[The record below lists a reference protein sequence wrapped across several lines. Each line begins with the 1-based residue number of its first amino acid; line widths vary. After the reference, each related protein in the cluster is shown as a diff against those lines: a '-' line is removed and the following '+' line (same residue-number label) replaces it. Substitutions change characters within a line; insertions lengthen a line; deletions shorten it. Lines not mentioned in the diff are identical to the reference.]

1 MQVDLVALG
10 LCMPGLPD
18 WQTSLPVLRGELPYQ
33 SAELLPAPSN
43 LLPPNERRR
52 APLAVRLAFAAAE
65 EAVKNGALDP
75 AQWATVFA
83 SSDADTPII
92 HRISTAL
99 AETGRVVS
107 PTDFHNCVHNAAA
120 GYWSIAAL
128 CRLPSSSLSAWDAS
142 FAAGLIEAATLAHC
156 ERLPVLLVAYDI
168 PPPVPLYATRPI
180 AQSAAVALAI
190 RASGSHDNAVLA
202 RMTLRLEARGAD
214 TGCADPTLET
224 LRLGN
229 PAARALPL
237 LVLLAHAQSG
247 AVLLPSSS
255 GSLRVN
261 LQ

>member
-18 WQTSLPVLRGELPYQ
+18 WRSSLSMLRGETPYQ
-33 SAELLPAPSN
+33 AAERLPAPSN

-65 EAVKNGALDP
+65 DAMKNGALDP

-92 HRISTAL
+92 HRISSAL
-99 AETGRVVS
+99 AETARVVS

-120 GYWSIAAL
+120 GYWGIAAL

-168 PPPVPLYATRPI
+168 PPPVPLHATRPI
-180 AQSAAVALAI
+180 AQPAAVALAI
-190 RASGSHDNAVLA
+190 RASSSHDDAVLA
-202 RMTLRLEARGAD
+202 HMSLRLEARGAD
-214 TGCADPTLET
+214 TACTDAALEA

-237 LVLLAHAQSG
+237 LSLLATAKAG
-247 AVLLPSSS
+247 AVLLPTTS
-255 GSLRVN
+255 GSLRISV
-261 LQ
+261 Q